1 MEDKQVSD
9 ITITYNVMKNWPC
22 LAWIAI
28 LEPNKQSIIVK
39 CGEKI
44 ETRKDW
50 FCEAVWDGDFD
61 DGDFDQ
67 TDIVAGSGARHRNQ
81 NLTFVSA
88 GSLMDRL
95 QYIQVGKATYISNSI
110 L

>member
-1 MEDKQVSD
+1 MFGLDRNIRTQQAIDYRQVRR
-9 ITITYNVMKNWPC
+9 
-22 LAWIAI
+22 
-28 LEPNKQSIIVK
+28 
-39 CGEKI
+39 KI